1 MEALREDLLSVADAS
16 DETMSDAEKLEAMA
30 EISAALDVVEP
41 DPEPKETVEAVR
53 TKLDAAEANVEQLST
68 ELTEKEEHIETLNGT
83 IEDLNTQVEEHAQAL
98 EEVQTQLAETQEEVQ
113 AHQEALEQAK
123 EEIQAKEETL
133 AQAKEEIQAKEETL
147 AQVQEEAQAQQ
158 EAMAQTQAEL
168 EDNLAKMTAYKV
180 EHEPESGEAHL
191 STAVDNVIQVA
202 ADGVTGQ
209 WQFVNSELSGNSA
222 TISLTL
228 DGETLYTSKALK
240 PGEALESITLEK
252 PLAPGAYKALAVST
266 VYDKSGEVQ
275 LVTRV
280 PVTLNVAA
288 E

>member
-1 MEALREDLLSVADAS
+1 
-16 DETMSDAEKLEAMA
+16 
-30 EISAALDVVEP
+30 
-41 DPEPKETVEAVR
+41 
-53 TKLDAAEANVEQLST
+53 
-68 ELTEKEEHIETLNGT
+68 
-83 IEDLNTQVEEHAQAL
+83 
-98 EEVQTQLAETQEEVQ
+98 
-113 AHQEALEQAK
+113 
-123 EEIQAKEETL
+123 
-133 AQAKEEIQAKEETL
+133 
-147 AQVQEEAQAQQ
+147 
-158 EAMAQTQAEL
+158 MAQTQAEL
-168 EDNLAKMTAYKV
+168 EDNLAEMTAYKV

-209 WQFVNSELSGNSA
+209 WQYVNSELSGNSA

-266 VYDKSGEVQ
+266 VYDKSGEKQ